1 MSAMVQDV
9 TEAQELTRL
18 QRKLGEMQA
27 QLIQSGKMAALGA
40 LTCGVAHE
48 LNNPIGFVKNNTMML
63 EEYLQV
69 LVPVLRE
76 VLDWTEG
83 PEGHDSSLR
92 QRIDAASGGEAL
104 TPILED
110 IEPLLSDTRDGARR
124 VEDIVGGLRSFART
138 DAPEGEPFDLNQ
150 CVRDTLK
157 VAWNELKYK
166 ATVTQELERLP
177 PLRGRP
183 GEINQVI
190 LNLLV
195 NAAQA
200 LPSHGE
206 VRIETRLMGSEVRL
220 SIADTGAGIPEE
232 HLERI
237 FTPFF
242 TTKPVGKG
250 TGLGLSISRDI
261 VLAHGGRIEV
271 DSRLGEGS
279 RLSVY
284 LPLPVG
290 EGL

>member
-1 MSAMVQDV
+1 MK
-9 TEAQELTRL
+9 EAQELDRL
-18 QRKLGEMQA
+18 RTQLGDMQT

-76 VLDWTEG
+76 VLDWTQG
-83 PEGHDSSLR
+83 PEGNDSSLR
-92 QRIDAASGGEAL
+92 KRIALASGGEAL
-104 TPILED
+104 TPILDD
-110 IEPLLSDTRDGARR
+110 IEPLLTDTRDGARR
-124 VEDIVGGLRSFART
+124 VEEIVGGLRSFART
-138 DAPEGEPFDLNQ
+138 DTPEGEPFDLNQ

-166 ATVTQELERLP
+166 ANVIQELGKIP
-177 PLRGRP
+177 PLQGRP

-200 LPSHGE
+200 LNGHGE
-206 VRIETRLMGSEVRL
+206 IRIETRLMGSEVRL
-220 SIADTGAGIPEE
+220 KVADDGSGIPEE

-237 FTPFF
+237 FEPFF

-261 VLAHGGRIEV
+261 VLAHGGRIEAQ
-271 DSRLGEGS
+271 SRLGEGS
-279 RLSVY
+279 TLSVF
-284 LPLPVG
+284 LPLPPG
-290 EGL
+290 EDQ